1 MSDPDG
7 MSKQERQRRDRPRRV
22 VVLIVG
28 IILLSLGNVAT
39 TLIFLRSTGMME
51 ANPIAGYFIRLTQ
64 SVSALAA

>member
-7 MSKQERQRRDRPRRV
+7 MAKQERQRRDRSRRV

-28 IILLSLGNVAT
+28 IILLSLGNGAT

-51 ANPIAGYFIRLTQ
+51 ANPIAGHFIRLTQ

>member
-28 IILLSLGNVAT
+28 IILLSLAT
-39 TLIFLRSTGMME
+39 WPSRSFTCDRRE
-51 ANPIAGYFIRLTQ
+51 
-64 SVSALAA
+64 